1 MHPVSIKRI
10 RRWFRQHLRRL
21 LGRPA
26 KGRGGGRG
34 GKRRKRKKRAPTALG
49 QFGARVGRHT
59 GIYGA
64 GQGGS
69 LLLGLVSLAVL
80 TRFLDPATF
89 GQYALY
95 YFFTGLLSV
104 LYTLGWVRG
113 SLLWVF
119 GAGGD
124 DDDDDDDADSSD
136 GKVASAEDKRRA
148 LGSAVVFVA
157 LIALVGTLVVAA
169 LAGPLAELLTGAGE
183 GRLALLAGAAGAAT
197 AVWMLAG
204 AIPRRERRPQTF
216 VVVSLARPLLVLVA
230 TVPLVAIDPTV
241 EAAVLGLAIGAGA
254 AALLALVAVRRSFTF
269 ALGANDVRNIAR
281 LGMRYA
287 PLIVSLWVIANGG
300 VFFLGQ
306 YASAADAGFFRIAT
320 GVAAVASL
328 PVTAFITAWGPLRR
342 EPIYGAVEAERGKMA
357 AAGVLATYFALAA
370 IGIFLGLAVGADL
383 LVRIAPGAY
392 ADAAPLIPL
401 IGLGFLLRGWFRVL
415 RRSAKFPQRWL
426 WYVWLSVA
434 AAVVFVAACILLIP
448 PLDTY
453 GAALAVVAAF
463 LAAAVVMSLRSQLGR
478 EPIPFALGRIL
489 GGVAIAAGCYAVT
502 KVLELEGAV
511 AVVVDFAA
519 LLAYPLLLA
528 ATGVVPRA
536 HMAPLRSFAAA
547 ALPSRSP
554 SANGGVK
561 LDGLDEPQRA
571 MLELLVRHRRPPQD
585 VAPLVG
591 VPRRELESR
600 FVGVLRHVGGIG
612 APGDGD
618 AGIGAYLLSSA
629 PVAVRDQ
636 LWRRLSAQGVD
647 ALEVDALSLTL
658 ERLRRAPDKAWPTR
672 GPGTRE

>member
-10 RRWFRQHLRRL
+10 RRWFHRHLTRL
-21 LGRPA
+21 LGRPT
-26 KGRGGGRG
+26 KGRGSGG
-34 GKRRKRKKRAPTALG
+34 GKRKKRKKRAPTALG

-59 GIYGA
+59 GIYGG
-64 GQGGS
+64 GQAGS
-69 LLLGLVSLAVL
+69 LLLGLVTLAVL
-80 TRFLDPATF
+80 TRFLDPAAF

-95 YFFTGLLSV
+95 YVFTGLLSV

-119 GAGGD
+119 GGGGD
-124 DDDDDDDADSSD
+124 DDDDDDVDGDSSD

-157 LIALVGTLVVAA
+157 LIAALGTLVVAA
-169 LAGPLAELLTGAGE
+169 LAGPIAELLTGAGE
-183 GRLALLAGAAGAAT
+183 GRLALLAGAGGAAT
-197 AVWMLAG
+197 AVWTLAG
-204 AIPRRERRPQTF
+204 AVPRRERRPQTF
-216 VVVSLARPLLVLVA
+216 VVVSLARPVLVLAA
-230 TVPLVAIDPTV
+230 TVPLVAVEPTV
-241 EAAVLGLAIGAGA
+241 DSAVLGLAIGAAA
-254 AALLALVAVRRSFTF
+254 AALIALVAVRRSFTF

-306 YASAADAGFFRIAT
+306 YASASDAGFFRVAT

-342 EPIYGAVEAERGKMA
+342 EPIYGAVEAERGRMA
-357 AAGVLATYFALAA
+357 AAGLLATYFALGA
-370 IGIFLGLAVGADL
+370 IGILLGLAIGADL

-392 ADAAPLIPL
+392 ADAAPLIPI

-426 WYVWLSVA
+426 WYVWLCVA
-434 AAVVFVAACILLIP
+434 AGVVFVVACILLIP
-448 PLDTY
+448 PLGTY

-463 LAAAVVMSLRSQLGR
+463 LAASIVMSLRSQLGR
-478 EPIPFALGRIL
+478 EPIPFAYGRIL
-489 GGVAIAAGCYAVT
+489 GGVVIAAGCYAVA
-502 KVLELEGAV
+502 KALGGDGAL
-511 AVVVDFAA
+511 AA
-519 LLAYPLLLA
+519 LVDVAALVAYPLLLA
-528 ATGVVPRA
+528 ATGIVPRA
-536 HMAPLRSFAAA
+536 HIAPLRSFAAA

-554 SANGGVK
+554 SANGRVK
-561 LDGLDEPQRA
+561 LDGLDGSQRA

-585 VAPLVG
+585 VAPLIG
-591 VPRRELESR
+591 VSRRELESR
-600 FVGVLRHVGGIG
+600 FVGALRHVGGVG
-612 APGDGD
+612 TPSDGD

-629 PVAVRDQ
+629 PVAARDQ
-636 LWRRLSAQGVD
+636 LWRRLSAQGAD

-658 ERLRRAPDKAWPTR
+658 ERLRRVPDRAWPS
-672 GPGTRE
+672 P